1 MDAGQLRRGR
11 VDGRRQQRRERVKEA
26 GKVMKPEKRKIRVD
40 GCRVER
46 TQGRGLGKEGIEGG
60 EVSAPACKHK
70 RSLMTD

>member
-1 MDAGQLRRGR
+1 
-11 VDGRRQQRRERVKEA
+11 
-26 GKVMKPEKRKIRVD
+26 MKPEKRKIRVD